1 MVANGVDGINGAEKH
16 EMDTKKAETKPRA
29 DTEKKTEEAAVKDG
43 DEPQDESASPV
54 DEDPLGEKLHSTK
67 TPLKDL
73 EVFIDQIDLLGADS
87 MEAQGLIF
95 EVAFR
100 KSRFSKR
107 QFIKK

>member
-54 DEDPLGEKLHSTK
+54 DEDPLGE
-67 TPLKDL
+67 
-73 EVFIDQIDLLGADS
+73 VFIDQIDLLGADR